1 MSFNISITADKTDI
15 KLGETFTVTYNCA
28 GAYYTT
34 IQGDNMPTA
43 LSLEPGNV
51 SGTMKFL
58 PVTDGLFSV
67 CLTAFGVVHQSK
79 PGADNNADVETNV
92 AQVSVTVS

>member
-15 KLGETFTVTYNCA
+15 KLGETVTITYACT
-28 GAYYTT
+28 GAYDTT

-43 LSLEPGNV
+43 LDLGSGDV
-51 SGTMKFL
+51 SGTMKFM
-58 PVTDGLFSV
+58 PVTDGTFNV
-67 CLTAFGVVHQSK
+67 YLTAYGVVHQSK
-79 PGADNNADVETNV
+79 GIDNMSECETNV

>member
-1 MSFNISITADKTDI
+1 MSFDISITADKDSI
-15 KLGETFTVTYNCA
+15 NLGETFTVTYACS

-34 IQGDNMPTA
+34 IQGDNMPNA
-43 LSLEPGNV
+43 VSLPPGDV

-58 PVTDGLFSV
+58 PVTDGSFTV
-67 CLTAFGVVHQSK
+67 YLTAFGVVHQYK
-79 PGADNNADVETNV
+79 PGADNNAEVETNV